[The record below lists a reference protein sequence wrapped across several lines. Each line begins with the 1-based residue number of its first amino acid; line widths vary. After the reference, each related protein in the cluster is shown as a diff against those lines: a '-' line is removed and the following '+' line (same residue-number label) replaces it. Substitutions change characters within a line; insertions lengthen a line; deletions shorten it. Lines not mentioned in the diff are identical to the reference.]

1 MLTSQY
7 DTGNGVEESV
17 RFLLLSLYDLEFG
30 VEESTGLLHVQ
41 YGWIDGVEESRTQQD
56 YITLLHFDTV
66 LLELLHRTEQGLG
79 CEARAYSTQS
89 RPQDT
94 RLEQEHRVSEGH
106 VEHAAFGQ

>member
-30 VEESTGLLHVQ
+30 VEESTGPGILHHDVQ

-66 LLELLHRTEQGLG
+66 LLEL
-79 CEARAYSTQS
+79 
-89 RPQDT
+89 
-94 RLEQEHRVSEGH
+94 
-106 VEHAAFGQ
+106 